1 MLGAIVGLSILGIIV
16 AAYLTYSHF
25 DESALMCAVGDCGTV
40 QKSKYATLGP
50 IPIAIL
56 GLGMYVALGLS
67 ALGRMRGKLPVSFEV
82 ATMASWGIALAGV
95 AYALYLTYL
104 EIWVIKA
111 ICQWCVASAIITT
124 LILAIESVL
133 LWHVLGEEQDVP

>member
-56 GLGMYVALGLS
+56 GLAMYVALGLS
-67 ALGRMRGKLPVSFEV
+67 ALGRMRGKLPVTFEV